1 MHVSTCTFPEDK
13 GEIFFSKSNVHLLI
27 LALICYNLSFN
38 ILSKCLNEKT
48 RLILI
53 AWSVRAVLA
62 SLWNIQ
68 AMKILKCKIY
78 RPNISK
84 NSDSEILNIQM
95 YFRVLF
101 VQLNDYNNCKNMIP
115 VIQYHMFSSI
125 LINYRKQ
132 IIYLYIGYIHL
143 KNNNIKCR
151 E

>member
-1 MHVSTCTFPEDK
+1 MKYTGNED
-13 GEIFFSKSNVHLLI
+13 S
-27 LALICYNLSFN
+27 
-38 ILSKCLNEKT
+38 
-48 RLILI
+48 
-53 AWSVRAVLA
+53 
-62 SLWNIQ
+62 
-68 AMKILKCKIY
+68 LKCKIY

-151 E
+151 